1 MEQQEKKFRLNVTRR
16 RFLTGAGLGIGSAAL
31 GTLLFKDQLFGAH
44 DVQSL
49 PLGIAQ
55 FAPKAK

>member
-31 GTLLFKDQLFGAH
+31 GTLLFKDQLMGK
-44 DVQSL
+44 QEL
-49 PLGIAQ
+49 N
-55 FAPKAK
+55 